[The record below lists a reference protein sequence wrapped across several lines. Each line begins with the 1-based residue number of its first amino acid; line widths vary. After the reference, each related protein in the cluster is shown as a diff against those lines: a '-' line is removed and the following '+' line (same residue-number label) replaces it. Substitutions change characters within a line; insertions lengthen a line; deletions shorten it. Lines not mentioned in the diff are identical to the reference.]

1 MSMTQG
7 PVGGGDPTTPVIG
20 AAGQIELDEPLV
32 VPAGRLRGG
41 RLSGLG
47 AAVLSLARRDKLFA
61 IGLVVVTGAVLLA
74 IFGPVIAPQSTTDPD
89 PSALSAPPSGAH
101 WFGTDSSG
109 LDVFSRTIA
118 APRYDVTIAIVA
130 CIVSLLIGTIIGL
143 LVTYYEGRSATL
155 VMRTADVVQAFP
167 LFVLAMVVVVTSGR
181 SLISLVGVI
190 AFLNIPIYIRLMRS
204 QVLALKHR
212 GFVDAARAS
221 GVPER
226 TVAFRHVY
234 PNALGPS
241 IVQASITMGWAIIL
255 TAGISFVGAGIR
267 PPTAEWGSMIATGAA
282 EIVQGDWWSA
292 LFPGVAMS
300 ITVFGFAV
308 VGEGIRNLLQGG
320 RS

>member
-1 MSMTQG
+1 MG
-7 PVGGGDPTTPVIG
+7 VPNNPLPPGDP
-20 AAGQIELDEPLV
+20 
-32 VPAGRLRGG
+32 VPAGAGPIGGSPSMGPVMARPGGG
-41 RLSGLG
+41 RRRTELARS
-47 AAVLSLARRDKLFA
+47 VLRLARRDRLFA
-61 IGLVVVTGAVLLA
+61 VGLA
-74 IFGPVIAPQSTTDPD
+74 IVSVALFLAVFGPMIAPQSTVDPD
-89 PSALSAPPSGAH
+89 PSALSSPPSSAH

-118 APRYDVTIAIVA
+118 APRYDVTIALVA
-130 CIVSLLIGTIIGL
+130 VAVSLLLGSIIGL
-143 LVTYYEGRSATL
+143 LVSHFEGRWGTV
-155 VMRTADVVQAFP
+155 VMRTADVIQAFP

-190 AFLNIPIYIRLMRS
+190 AFLNVPIYIRLMRS

-221 GVPER
+221 GVRER
-226 TVAFRHVY
+226 TIAFRHVY

-267 PPTAEWGSMIATGAA
+267 PPTPEWGSMIAVGAN

-292 LFPGVAMS
+292 LFPGIAMS
-300 ITVFGFAV
+300 LTVFGFAV
-308 VGEGIRNLLQGG
+308 VGEGVRKLVQGETT
-320 RS
+320 

>member
-1 MSMTQG
+1 MSATQ
-7 PVGGGDPTTPVIG
+7 DPAAIG
-20 AAGQIELDEPLV
+20 REQLLLPS
-32 VPAGRLRGG
+32 PPRRSG
-41 RLSGLG
+41 RLSDFGRS
-47 AAVLSLARRDKLFA
+47 VLALARRDKLFA
-61 IGLVVVTGAVLLA
+61 IGLALVTIAVFLA
-74 IFGPVIAPQSTTDPD
+74 VFGPAIAPQSTTDPD
-89 PSALSAPPSGAH
+89 ASALSAPPSSAH

-109 LDVFSRTIA
+109 LDVFSRTLA
-118 APRYDVTIAIVA
+118 APRYDVTIALVA
-130 CIVSLLIGTIIGL
+130 SIFSLLVGTVIGL
-143 LVTYYEGRSATL
+143 LVTFFEGHAATV
-155 VMRTADVVQAFP
+155 VMRVADVIQAFP

-181 SLISLVGVI
+181 SLVSLVGVI

-221 GVPER
+221 GVRER
-226 TVAFRHVY
+226 AVAFRHVY

-267 PPTAEWGSMIATGAA
+267 PPTPEWGSMIATGAA

-300 ITVFGFAV
+300 LTVFGFAV
-308 VGEGIRNLLQGG
+308 VGEGLRNLLTQGG